1 MHRSAPRLARL
12 LACAAVPVTLVAACS
27 SGSDSPKGQAGAQ
40 KAAPSASPSGSPT
53 ASASPDIAP
62 AKYAQLP
69 VACKA
74 VGARTVASLVPK
86 AKKRD
91 GTPVTS
97 GSTDE
102 RSGCSWNGLN
112 GYQYRWLDVSLQRY
126 DSVAGLG
133 SAEAQATKRYSELV
147 AAAKAAKGATSET
160 LTAAGTWDTATA
172 VTSRTTKDKEEYQDV
187 TVVARS
193 GNAVVALSYNGAGLE
208 DAKTPKADGLRT
220 NAVKAA
226 KEAVVSVAAA
236 NA

>member
-27 SGSDSPKGQAGAQ
+27 SGSDTPKARAGAERTT
-40 KAAPSASPSGSPT
+40 PSASPSGSPA
-53 ASASPDIAP
+53 ASASPAVAP

-86 AKKRD
+86 AKKRS

-97 GSTDE
+97 GSADE
-102 RSGCSWNGLN
+102 RGGCSWNGLS

-133 SAEAQATKRYSELV
+133 SAEEQAVRRYDELV
-147 AAAKAAKGATSET
+147 AQAKAAKGATSET
-160 LTAAGTWDTATA
+160 VAAAGTWDAGTA
-172 VTSRTTKDKEEYQDV
+172 VTSRTTKDKEEYRDV

-193 GNAVVALSYNGAGLE
+193 GNAVVALTYNGAGLE
-208 DAKTPKADGLRT
+208 DAKTPQADELRR
-220 NAVKAA
+220 NALKAA
-226 KEAVVSVAAA
+226 KEAAASVAAA

>member
-12 LACAAVPVTLVAACS
+12 LACAAVPVAFAAACS
-27 SGSDSPKGQAGAQ
+27 SGSDAAKGPAGAE

-53 ASASPDIAP
+53 ASASPAVAT

-74 VGARTVASLVPK
+74 VDAGTVASLVPK
-86 AKKRD
+86 AKKPA
-91 GTPVTS
+91 GTPAGS
-97 GSTDE
+97 GSADE
-102 RSGCSWNGLN
+102 RGGCSWNGLN
-112 GYQYRWLDVSLQRY
+112 GYQYRWMDVSLQRY

-133 SAEAQATKRYSELV
+133 SAEQQATKRYNELV
-147 AAAKAAKGATSET
+147 AQAKAAKGATSET
-160 LTAAGTWDTATA
+160 VTAAGTWDTGTA
-172 VTSRTTKDKEEYQDV
+172 VTSKATKDKEEYQDV

-208 DAKTPKADGLRT
+208 DAKTPKADDLRK
-220 NAVKAA
+220 NALKAA
-226 KEAVVSVAAA
+226 KEAVASVAAA